1 VLTPR
6 RPYANAEIITL
17 HVGSYAI
24 PFHVH
29 GFKLAESRV
38 LASRFDPISMT
49 EQHVAMPEIDEPT
62 AHTLVDYL
70 YTGRYD
76 DLFLSSAKSA
86 LPSYKLGTCVY
97 CAAVRYQLP
106 GLAELS
112 KEKIVSLSDGVS
124 ISDILGLARD
134 HALAV
139 LPDNETWYPCYVED
153 AVKRAMAKDP
163 EPFRRPEFITQV
175 EGNTRLLQIVWK
187 TVMSNF
193 ARTPVVPEVQDD
205 TVSISVVDASANDA
219 VLVDEAEPA
228 SEKSDQAESSSNHN
242 TDTYRY
248 ELPTEAAS
256 ETPPVDITSTS
267 GLSIED
273 IFDLNNSDSVVDTTQ
288 ELETFEDEPEPQS
301 SKTDQEMNIK
311 DHTAE
316 PIILA
321 LSDPEREAHKRSD
334 SVMHAEIALTTP
346 VEDEADKMM
355 TADDKAAVL
364 VNGGDETYTWSKKSK
379 KKNKKKS
386 AIVF

>member
-1 VLTPR
+1 
-6 RPYANAEIITL
+6 
-17 HVGSYAI
+17 
-24 PFHVH
+24 
-29 GFKLAESRV
+29 
-38 LASRFDPISMT
+38 MT
-49 EQHVAMPEIDEPT
+49 EQHVSMPEIDEPT

-70 YTGRYD
+70 YTGSYD
-76 DLFLSSAKSA
+76 DLYASSASAESA

-97 CAAVRYQLP
+97 CAAIRYELP
-106 GLAELS
+106 GLAELA
-112 KEKIVSLSDGVS
+112 KEKIVSLSDSVS
-124 ISDILGLARD
+124 ISDILSLARD

-153 AVKRAMAKDP
+153 AVKRAIAKDP
-163 EPFRRPEFITQV
+163 EPFRCPEFITQV

-193 ARTPVVPEVQDD
+193 ARTPVAPEMQDD
-205 TVSISVVDASANDA
+205 TASISVVDASANGA
-219 VLVDEAEPA
+219 VVVDDAEPA
-228 SEKSDQAESSSNHN
+228 SEKSDQAKSSSIHN
-242 TDTYRY
+242 TDTFEH

-256 ETPPVDITSTS
+256 ETSPADVTSAS
-267 GLSIED
+267 GLSIKD
-273 IFDLNNSDSVVDTTQ
+273 IFDFNNGDSMVDTTR
-288 ELETFEDEPEPQS
+288 ELETFEDELEPES
-301 SKTDQEMNIK
+301 SKMDQEMIIK

-321 LSDPEREAHKRSD
+321 LSDPEQEAHKRSD

-346 VEDEADKMM
+346 VEDEADKIM